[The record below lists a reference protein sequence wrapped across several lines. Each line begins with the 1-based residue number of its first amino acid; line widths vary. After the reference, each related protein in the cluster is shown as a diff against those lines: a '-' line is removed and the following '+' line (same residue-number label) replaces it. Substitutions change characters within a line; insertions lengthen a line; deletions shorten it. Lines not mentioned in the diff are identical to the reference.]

1 MAKQVLTAAFW
12 DYDRTRP
19 LADGRVA
26 MSGHDLQVTFSAP
39 EATFERAAD
48 AEFDISELSFS
59 NSVTRLSRGQLP
71 YVLIPVFL
79 SRAFRHS
86 TIFIRTD
93 RGIDAPADLRG
104 KSLGVQE
111 YDMTAAVVVRGLL
124 RDQFGVLPEEIRWC
138 VGETGGGT
146 VRKFPGPRAAGLSIE
161 PLAPGSSLEERLV
174 GGELDAIIVLR
185 PSQRLFSGYAGI
197 RRLFPDPKF
206 VEEQWFTQTRHFPIM
221 HVVGIRRELCQQ
233 EPDLALE
240 VFEAFAAA
248 KEIALREIE
257 TLQAPKITLPWPH
270 LALAEVRALMGE
282 DFWPY
287 GVRANRHALE
297 TQLRWSWLDGLQER
311 RVGLLELFPP
321 AFDDL

>member
-1 MAKQVLTAAFW
+1 MTKRVLTAAFW

-26 MSGHDLQVTFSAP
+26 MSGTELQVTFSAP
-39 EATFERAAD
+39 EATFERAAA

-59 NSVTRLSRGQLP
+59 NSVTRLSRGLLP

-86 TIFIRTD
+86 TIFIRCD
-93 RGIDAPADLRG
+93 RGIDGPADLRG

-138 VGETGGGT
+138 VGDIGGGT
-146 VRKFPGPRAAGLSIE
+146 VPKFPGARAAGLSIDL
-161 PLAPGSSLEERLV
+161 LAPGSSLEERLV
-174 GGELDAIIVLR
+174 SGELDAIITLR
-185 PSQRLFSGYAGI
+185 PSKRLSSGYAGI

-206 VEEQWFTQTRHFPIM
+206 VEELWFKQTGHFPIM
-221 HVVGIRRELCQQ
+221 HVVGIRRELCER
-233 EPDLALE
+233 EPNLALE
-240 VFEAFAAA
+240 VYHAFAAA

-270 LALAEVRALMGE
+270 LVVSEVRALMGE

-287 GVRANRHALE
+287 GVRANRYALE

-311 RVGLLELFPP
+311 RLSLPELFPP
-321 AFDDL
+321 AFDEP